1 MNPQQTEP
9 APAPETGPLAL
20 AFHKFALFASM
31 SARANPG
38 IAPCVLAVGEATEAL
53 GAALDRRGIAV
64 LGVRAQ
70 DVLGADP
77 AGLGGHRRFPGAYV
91 EPACPQLDSVP
102 AARLIGALADL
113 IVPHGAVLLAGP
125 ERCGEVRGLLASC
138 GLHDSDDPRAGTHL
152 LARKKDVC
160 CHDRDQEF
168 HDRSAIW
175 CEG

>member
-9 APAPETGPLAL
+9 APAPAAGPLAL

-31 SARANPG
+31 SARANPD
-38 IAPCVLAVGEATEAL
+38 IAPCVLAVGEVEEEL
-53 GAALDRRGIAV
+53 RAALDRRALAV
-64 LGVRAQ
+64 LEVSAR
-70 DVLGADP
+70 DVVHQDP
-77 AGLGGHRRFPGAYV
+77 AGPGGRRRFPGAYV

-102 AARLIGALADL
+102 AARLIGSLADL
-113 IVPHGAVLLAGP
+113 VVPHGAVLLAGP
-125 ERCGEVRGLLASC
+125 ERCGEIRGLLASC
-138 GLHDSDDPRAGTHL
+138 GLHDSDDPRAGSHL

-175 CEG
+175 FEG

>member
-1 MNPQQTEP
+1 MNPQQTES
-9 APAPETGPLAL
+9 APAPGAGPLAL

-31 SARANPG
+31 SAQANPG
-38 IAPCVLAVGEATEAL
+38 IAPCVPAVGEVEETL
-53 GAALDRRGIAV
+53 GAALARREIAV
-64 LGVRAQ
+64 LAVSAG
-70 DVLGADP
+70 DVLRADA

-91 EPACPQLDSVP
+91 GPACPELDGVP
-102 AARLIGALADL
+102 AARLIGSLSGL

-125 ERCGEVRGLLASC
+125 ERCGEIRELLASC

-175 CEG
+175 FEG

>member
-9 APAPETGPLAL
+9 APAGADPLAL

-38 IAPCVLAVGEATEAL
+38 IAPRVLAVGEVPEGL

-64 LGVRAQ
+64 LRVSAR

-77 AGLGGHRRFPGAYV
+77 AGLGGGRRFPGASV
-91 EPACPQLDSVP
+91 EPACPQLAGVP

-113 IVPHGAVLLAGP
+113 VVPHGAVLLAGP
-125 ERCGEVRGLLASC
+125 QRCGEVRELLASC